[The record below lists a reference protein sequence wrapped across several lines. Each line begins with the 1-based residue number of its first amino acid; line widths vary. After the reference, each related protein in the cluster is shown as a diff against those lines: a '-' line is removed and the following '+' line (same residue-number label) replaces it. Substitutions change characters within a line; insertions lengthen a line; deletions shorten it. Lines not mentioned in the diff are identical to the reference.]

1 MSTLMRILP
10 IAVAVLAMGCQGGI
24 SEKPPV
30 HLNWNMDQQNRFDPQ
45 EPNDFFEDGMAQ
57 RPFVEGTV
65 ARGQLRADDH
75 LYRGRDASGYVN
87 ALPSKGEDGEPMVLD
102 RAFFERGQERYDI
115 YCTPC
120 HDMAGAGN
128 GVIIER
134 ALELAKGKEGGPG
147 FNPPPSF
154 HDDRLLKAPLGK
166 LFDVITNGWG
176 NMQPYASQMSLHDRW
191 AVAAYVRA
199 LQVARRRGLQDIPA
213 YEAGAQG
220 WEVQ

>member
-1 MSTLMRILP
+1 MSTRLWI
-10 IAVAVLAMGCQGGI
+10 VAAAFFISAAGCQGSI
-24 SEKPPV
+24 SAEPPV
-30 HLNWNMDQQNRFDPQ
+30 HLNPNMDQQNRFDPQ
-45 EPNDFFEDGMAQ
+45 EPNDFFENGMSQ

-75 LYRGRDASGYVN
+75 LHRGRDANGYVN
-87 ALPSKGEDGEPMVLD
+87 ALPKADEKGEAITLD
-102 RAFFERGQERYDI
+102 RSLMQRGQERYNI
-115 YCTPC
+115 YCAPC
-120 HDMAGAGN
+120 HDLGGAGAGI
-128 GVIIER
+128 VIQR
-134 ALELAKGKEGGPG
+134 ALDEAKGKEGGPG

-166 LFDVITNGWG
+166 IYDVITNGWG
-176 NMQPYASQMSLHDRW
+176 TMQPYASQMVLRDRW

-199 LQVARRRGLQDIPA
+199 LQNAKRRGLDDVPA

>member
-1 MSTLMRILP
+1 MSLRAI
-10 IAVAVLAMGCQGGI
+10 IALTALAFGAVGCQG
-24 SEKPPV
+24 SLTPEPPV

-45 EPNDFFEDGMAQ
+45 EPNPFFENGMAQ

-75 LYRGRDASGYVN
+75 LYRGRDANGYVN
-87 ALPSKGEDGEPMVLD
+87 TLPAVDEKGVAITLNRELMQ
-102 RAFFERGQERYDI
+102 RGQERYNI
-115 YCTPC
+115 YCAPC
-120 HDMAGAGN
+120 HDLGGAGAGV
-128 GVIIER
+128 VIQR
-134 ALELAKGKEGGPG
+134 ALDAAKGKEGGPG

-154 HDDRLLKAPLGK
+154 HDERLLKAPLGK
-166 LFDVITNGWG
+166 LYDVIANGWG
-176 NMQPYASQMSLHDRW
+176 NMQPYATQLVVRDRW

-199 LQVARRRGLQDIPA
+199 LQTAKRQGLDAVPA